1 MHTPSPV
8 VDMLSASD
16 LPEERIPGID
26 ERVQSVK
33 TKNHGQHRDFP
44 NLQNKTIQIICS
56 AGLHQGAQALGAQ
69 HLTNFAP
76 ILVNRNRLQIRL
88 KGPAGGFLRPGTV
101 ATKGGRLPTILT
113 LSHSNSSFL
122 DQSLLHDPTRTSSLE
137 RAEQSYHSSYLISSL
152 AV

>member
-1 MHTPSPV
+1 MRSSSPV
-8 VDMLSASD
+8 VDLRRGSNR
-16 LPEERIPGID
+16 PEEHRQGGIKRIQKI
-26 ERVQSVK
+26 K

-44 NLQNKTIQIICS
+44 DFLEKYQIICS

-69 HLTNFAP
+69 HLADPAP
-76 ILVNRNRLQIRL
+76 ILVNGNGLEIRF
-88 KGPAGGFLRPGTV
+88 KSPAGSFLRPGSV
-101 ATKGGRLPTILT
+101 ATEGGRLPTILA

-122 DQSLLHDPTRTSSLE
+122 DRSLLLNLSRISSLE